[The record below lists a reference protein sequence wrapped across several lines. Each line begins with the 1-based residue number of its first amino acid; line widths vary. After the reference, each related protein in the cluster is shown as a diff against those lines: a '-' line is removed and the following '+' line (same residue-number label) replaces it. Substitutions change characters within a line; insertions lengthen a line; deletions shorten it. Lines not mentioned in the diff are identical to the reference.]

1 MGSVTLIMFAFAYWL
16 AFYLISR
23 NSHPRLRLTGAGLLA
38 YAIVLGLG
46 FTSTGEVWERIN
58 WALRLLPPLLWS
70 GAILHIDDRIR
81 LNRGLLPKIWK
92 WILLPFTLLI
102 GIGFVIGFNFIIDN
116 WTWLSILIGLSPAIF
131 TLILLQDLLTLL
143 RPRQATG
150 ILLAATLFFTLGEGF
165 LILPNNWFTAEW
177 MLPAI
182 GLDLLF
188 LGFAIAWFDA
198 FDEGETLLF
207 DLLRSFA
214 VTAFTVLIF
223 AGQIGFII
231 AIHTGLTSLMRILLV
246 STITTAILLSVFA
259 DPLQSLV
266 DKFVFLRA
274 PSLQSTRA
282 QLRTESAL
290 LPRMSGSDDL
300 ANLDDDKRTRI
311 TRGALSNFGN
321 LPKLATSPLTKL
333 PLIEERLRARNAVDN
348 TLERATE
355 LKILLT
361 ESISRLKPASQKGFD
376 SSEEWRYYN
385 ALYFPYVAGLRPYS
399 RRQER
404 DLAPEEQEAL
414 NWLQAY
420 VPERTLYNWQN
431 AGAKLVANDLWELNF
446 PKIKVSLRRG
456 HSPTKQSPIKSER
469 PTRPR

>member
-1 MGSVTLIMFAFAYWL
+1 MDSVTLIMFAFACWL
-16 AFYLISR
+16 GFYLIAR
-23 NSHPRLRLTGAGLLA
+23 NSHPRVHLTGMGLLA
-38 YAIVLGLG
+38 YALVLGLE
-46 FTSTGEVWERIN
+46 FTSSREAWERIN

-70 GAILHIDDRIR
+70 GAILYIDDRIR
-81 LNRGLLPKIWK
+81 LNRSLLLTIWK
-92 WILLPFTLLI
+92 WILLPTTLLA
-102 GIGFVIGFNFIIDN
+102 GFGFAFGLDFITDN
-116 WTWLSILIGLSPAIF
+116 WTRLSILIGLSPIIF
-131 TLILLQDLLTLL
+131 TIILLQDLLTLL

-165 LILPNNWFTAEW
+165 LILPNDWFSAEW
-177 MLPAI
+177 ALPAI
-182 GLDLLF
+182 GIDLLF

-198 FDEGETLLF
+198 FDEGETLLY

-214 VTAFTVLIF
+214 VTTFMVLIF

-231 AIHTGLTSLMRILLV
+231 AIQTGLTPIMRALLV

-259 DPLQSLV
+259 DPLQSIV
-266 DKFVFLRA
+266 DKFVFLPA
-274 PSLQSTRA
+274 PSLRRTRA
-282 QLRTESAL
+282 QLRRESSF
-290 LPRMSGSDDL
+290 LPRQAMSDNL
-300 ANLDDDKRTRI
+300 ASFDTEKRTRI
-311 TRGALSNFGN
+311 TRRALSNFGN

-333 PLIEERLRARNAVDN
+333 PLIEDRLKERNAIDN

-355 LKILLT
+355 LKRMLT
-361 ESISRLKPASQKGFD
+361 ESIARLKPLGQKDFD
-376 SSEEWRYYN
+376 SSDEWRYYN

-399 RRQER
+399 RDQQR

-446 PKIKVSLRRG
+446 QNNDVIA
-456 HSPTKQSPIKSER
+456 SER
-469 PTRPR
+469 SSANEGISD